1 MRLNKKI
8 CTASLTL
15 LLTCLSGQASHAQ
28 TLKDVIEPSVGF
40 KVGIKESNIDP
51 FAYRG
56 EPVNYGSFLLWPNL
70 ILEQVYNDNVLATGS
85 DAQGDFA
92 TFLKPELIFKK
103 DFGRHQLI
111 GALNAEMQQYYDETS
126 ENIENYSVKLEADIE
141 AKQGINI
148 PIKFSYRDGHLS
160 RIDQTR
166 ESAND
171 IPNSPLGNQNLQIES
186 GVVIKPNRFSL
197 TLLGNYMQG
206 RLENGE
212 LNNGT
217 ALIRDNRNVNRT
229 TGTARLGYDYS
240 ETFTPFIEYNYAEED
255 YIDEITGAVS
265 RNNNYNKVLA
275 GSFFDYRGL
284 ITGALATGWIQRSY
298 DSADVDDSDGL
309 ALQGRIA
316 FNPTEKTQYG
326 FQFSRDRIEDNVI
339 IAGVKRDFAKLNLTH
354 EITRNFF
361 GRAGLSY
368 ENKDFE
374 ESTREDTLYT
384 LDLGFNYIFSPRAQI
399 GTEYKFVTRDST
411 LDSIEVDNS
420 ILFLRA
426 RFAL

>member
-217 ALIRDNRNVNRT
+217 ALIRENRNVNRT

-265 RNNNYNKVLA
+265 RNNNYN
-275 GSFFDYRGL
+275 
-284 ITGALATGWIQRSY
+284 
-298 DSADVDDSDGL
+298 
-309 ALQGRIA
+309 A

-384 LDLGFNYIFSPRAQI
+384 LEI